1 LIVAVCTSEPDV
13 PVMVTV
19 AGPVV
24 AELIAVSVRV
34 LVLVVLL
41 GLKDAVTPLG
51 SPEAA
56 KLTLPVKPPVGF
68 TVIVLGTLLPCTTLN
83 VPGAVPNV

>member
-1 LIVAVCTSEPDV
+1 MVAVCTRDPDV

-24 AELIAVSVRV
+24 AELLVVSVKV
-34 LVLVVLL
+34 LVLVVLV
-41 GLKDAVTPLG
+41 GLNDAVTPLG
-51 SPEAA
+51 RPEAA

-68 TVIVLGTLLPCTTLN
+68 TAIVLGTLLP
-83 VPGAVPNV
+83 